1 MKCLRYAFINT
12 IGIAHVHA
20 LTLNQLAID
29 EQPSSENGVVFQHI
43 HDAFQG
49 HSKQSLSYGT
59 RKVQTG
65 HSEIAEALAQLRT
78 ALQKEKEEVAEDTQR
93 LKHLEENSSYV
104 QADAIKS
111 LIFSSVSRKAN
122 GVEKELKTLSDINLG
137 SKDTLIGKFQI
148 QDSHSQSLSFNDSA
162 TAKAMNFLQDSST
175 KGKGKKKGRAK
186 VSYSSERSRDEETVE
201 RFETDCSSEGSKSVW
216 TQGGGGCHSSI
227 AQQGY
232 IRGFRYALS
241 RLITKILIGESIT
254 ECDLSRHSIPLHHA
268 TNSGG
273 SWMWSSMLVFQQT
286 HNPTLDELY
295 GMSGVGWIDSIVI
308 PNTPRDLIGATME
321 YSLTGEWEESFFE
334 DEKAFQTFV
343 DEDLWKRGGKEPP
356 PGLPPKEVADHWQDC
371 CDMDPP
377 PLPNFPPDGGWGPP
391 PDGYPP
397 GSWPPPGTAPAE
409 GGWPK
414 KPASR
419 LRAPS
424 RSRMAS

>member
-1 MKCLRYAFINT
+1 
-12 IGIAHVHA
+12 
-20 LTLNQLAID
+20 
-29 EQPSSENGVVFQHI
+29 
-43 HDAFQG
+43 
-49 HSKQSLSYGT
+49 
-59 RKVQTG
+59 
-65 HSEIAEALAQLRT
+65 
-78 ALQKEKEEVAEDTQR
+78 
-93 LKHLEENSSYV
+93 
-104 QADAIKS
+104 
-111 LIFSSVSRKAN
+111 
-122 GVEKELKTLSDINLG
+122 
-137 SKDTLIGKFQI
+137 
-148 QDSHSQSLSFNDSA
+148 
-162 TAKAMNFLQDSST
+162 MNFLQDSST
-175 KGKGKKKGRAK
+175 KGKGKKKRRTK

-201 RFETDCSSEGSKSVW
+201 RFEADCSSEGSKSVW

-241 RLITKILIGESIT
+241 RLITKVLIGESIT
-254 ECDLSRHSIPLHHA
+254 VCDLSRHSIPLHHA

-295 GMSGVGWIDSIVI
+295 GMVGVGWIDSVVV

-414 KPASR
+414 NQPAGYELPPGQEWPPDADDPPGASNYG
-419 LRAPS
+419 A
-424 RSRMAS
+424 MADWEEAADSNEGYHEFMDFAGNEKT